1 MKPHLWLYAS
11 VPLLLAAQASH
22 AANYYVAT
30 TGNDTNAGTEAAP
43 FKTIQKA
50 ANIVN
55 AGDTVYIRGGTY
67 NGLVLVTKSGTAGNP
82 ITFTN
87 YAGETPVLD
96 ATGKTSADYWN
107 GVFTIRGT
115 ATSKTSHVRVSGLK
129 IQNNTANNGFGISCY
144 YCADS
149 EIRNNKTYNTRI
161 SGIVVG
167 YGDRVVVDGNDI
179 EKANNTGEQEN
190 LSILR
195 ESSFVTVT
203 NNVVHDNGNDS
214 GGGEGI
220 DIKQGSHDVLVQGN
234 TVYNN
239 TKVGIYVESWDK
251 LTYNIVVDRNKI
263 YSIGKSG
270 VALGSECGG
279 PLRNV
284 TISNNLIYNNTRH
297 GVNVGIWGDLF
308 GQCGSP
314 APTPGNI
321 NGVKIVNNTIV
332 GNGQN
337 GINYTRD
344 TGLPVHPEFGNIYIA
359 NNLIHDNGHKT
370 LNFPGCPIS
379 HNAHAEVVSH
389 YTIENNLLN
398 GTSGKPRCDWGS
410 EMLGTNPLLA
420 APQLVSATDF
430 HLTASSP
437 AIDAGTANHAP
448 DHDYDGLVRPMNG
461 LWDLG
466 AYEFS
471 GQPPALNITT
481 TSLPQATVGANYTAQ
496 ANASGGV
503 APYNWQIVSGVL
515 PNGLNLSATGVIS
528 GVPSLAGTAT
538 ISISVTDANGTLDTQ
553 ELSLLIAEQ
562 PVAPPPSITTTSLS
576 QATVGTAYTAQ
587 ANASG
592 GTAPYTWSLAA
603 GSLPTGLTLGSDG
616 KITGTPTTAGTFS
629 FTLAVTDQKAAT
641 DTQAISI
648 TVAAQPVVLPPDI
661 TTTSLTAGTTGTAYN
676 ATLKVGSGTAPYS
689 WSVSSGSLPAGLSLS
704 SAGVISG
711 TPTAAGTPSFSVK
724 VTDSNG
730 LTDTQALSLVINA
743 APPVTGNAD
752 MALTLFKAT
761 KTAVKTGVAA
771 EFSFTIKN
779 NGNDAATNARFSLPL
794 PTGMVWVS
802 GAGECSAASGNVTC
816 NFGNLAKS
824 ASRTRYIYLRPTVA
838 GSHTLEGVASS
849 DKGDS
854 NMTNNSKTVTLTAQ

>member
-82 ITFTN
+82 IIFTN

-471 GQPPALNITT
+471 GQPPALNINT
-481 TSLPQATVGANYTAQ
+481 TSLPQGTVGTSYSVQ
-496 ANASGGV
+496 ANASGGS
-503 APYNWQIVSGVL
+503 APYTWHVAGGVL
-515 PNGLNLSATGVIS
+515 PNGLSLSTTGLIN
-528 GVPSLAGTAT
+528 GTPSVAGTT
-538 ISISVTDANGTLDTQ
+538 NLTLGVTDANGALDTQ
-553 ELSLLIAEQ
+553 SLNVVIADQ
-562 PVAPPPSITTTSLS
+562 PVA
-576 QATVGTAYTAQ
+576 V
-587 ANASG
+587 
-592 GTAPYTWSLAA
+592 
-603 GSLPTGLTLGSDG
+603 
-616 KITGTPTTAGTFS
+616 
-629 FTLAVTDQKAAT
+629 
-641 DTQAISI
+641 
-648 TVAAQPVVLPPDI
+648 PPDI
-661 TTTSLTAGTTGTAYN
+661 TSTNLTAGTVGTAYN
-676 ATLKVGSGTAPYS
+676 ATLQVSSGTAPYS
-689 WSVSSGSLPAGLSLS
+689 WSVSSGNLPVGLSLS
-704 SAGVISG
+704 SVGIISG
-711 TPTAAGTPSFSVK
+711 TPTTAGTSSFSVK
-724 VTDSNG
+724 VMDGNG
-730 LTDTQALSLVINA
+730 LSDTQVLSLTINA
-743 APPVTGNAD
+743 TPPATGNAD
-752 MALTLFKAT
+752 MALTVFKAT
-761 KTAVKTGVAA
+761 KTTVTKGTSA
-771 EFSFTIKN
+771 EFSFTVKN
-779 NGNDAATNARFSLPL
+779 NGNDAATNARFVLPL
-794 PTGMVWVS
+794 PANVTWVKGGNGS
-802 GAGECSAASGNVTC
+802 ECSATTAQVIC
-816 NFGNLAKS
+816 NFGSLAKNS
-824 ASRTRYIYLRPTVA
+824 SRTRYIYLRPTVA